1 MSGSLG
7 AYPALMAGQG
17 IQRQN
22 SLMAD
27 PGQYLN
33 WLNTANQLKLFPLEQ
48 QRMELGNQAIQLQ
61 MMGQQLE
68 QNLVRQNAAI
78 GLIQP
83 LLMGEDGKPTKG
95 ISTQDVSRA
104 LADAVKTVPG
114 WTAQDSAALMSTL
127 PTGPNGQEDPVANR
141 KWALQHWASLEMQR
155 GHSQQA
161 LEMLG
166 MRPGQVDTG
175 QGIQGVG
182 VSGPLTQSPG
192 AITQQGGAVQTYPS
206 RAQLMGQVGRP
217 VTAEEAQTL
226 GVPVGTIITETMAQ
240 RLQQQGAG
248 NLAGPAGGGSAPAS
262 APQPPPAPPV
272 QQAPGASAPTQ
283 PPPAPQ
289 AQQTQGPKPVVSA
302 LAPGTSENMVASA
315 GSVHEANVRAKNF
328 ATDMFPLNNALE
340 DLDKAPTG
348 KGSEAIHH
356 FSSLL
361 QTYSPEWLQ
370 RSLAFISPVMTPEQT
385 TAYDLAKKYLTQ
397 GQLGAP
403 GATRSNEG
411 LSTAGAASPSV
422 EITPEAA
429 KLVLKGMIGLRRME
443 QAGTMAF
450 NQSGLP
456 PAAGDKFFANFAT
469 QADPRAYMFDK
480 MTPQQRQQAITSI
493 KDPAK
498 RQAFM
503 AQVQNAEQMGLFK

>member
-1 MSGSLG
+1 MSGSV
-7 AYPALMAGQG
+7 AYPALLAGQG
-17 IQRQN
+17 VQRN
-22 SLMAD
+22 NTLMAD

-48 QRMELGNQAIQLQ
+48 ERMGLVNQQLQ
-61 MMGQQLE
+61 LQNMGQQLE
-68 QNLVRQNAAI
+68 QNLVRQNAAV

-83 LLMGEDGKPTKG
+83 LLMGDDGKPTKG

-127 PTGPNGQEDPVANR
+127 PTGPNGQEDPAANR
-141 KWALQHWASLEMQR
+141 KWALSHWASLEMQR

-192 AITQQGGAVQTYPS
+192 AISQQGAPVNTYPS
-206 RAQLMGQVGRP
+206 RSQLIGQVQWQDENG
-217 VTAEEAQTL
+217 VQHYGTQAEYAAARGMGHAL
-226 GVPVGTIITETMAQ
+226 GPAVPVQ
-240 RLQQQGAG
+240 
-248 NLAGPAGGGSAPAS
+248 PGSAPQGTQAPAAGAPVAQPPA
-262 APQPPPAPPV
+262 APQK
-272 QQAPGASAPTQ
+272 T
-283 PPPAPQ
+283 
-289 AQQTQGPKPVVSA
+289 AQLTDTAGPM
-302 LAPGTSENMVASA
+302 PGTTENMVQSA
-315 GSVHEANVRAKNF
+315 AGVHEANARAKSF

-370 RSLAFISPVMTPEQT
+370 RSLAFVSPLMTPEQT

-480 MTPQQRQQAITSI
+480 MTPQGRQQAIASI